1 MEDLTKNEDKTIA
14 AKSTKAPV
22 QPKAGKNK
30 PPVELDRPEAPAD
43 AVKAATNVTAEAV
56 VTKVTPKAAPKTG
69 DRPVASK
76 DAKPSPKPRAKK
88 APAAKAPAAK
98 TKTSDRPVV
107 VTAKCDCCG
116 RDEVLEPWEVVKDVT
131 INICMVCKETIN
143 SKVEAM
149 TTAGAA

>member
-1 MEDLTKNEDKTIA
+1 MTNLAKNE
-14 AKSTKAPV
+14 AKSTTAKPAATTAASDKPV
-22 QPKAGKNK
+22 
-30 PPVELDRPEAPAD
+30 APAN
-43 AVKAATNVTAEAV
+43 AKKAATNVTAEAV

-69 DRPVASK
+69 DRPEAPK
-76 DAKPSPKPRAKK
+76 DAKPAPKARAKK

-98 TKTSDRPVV
+98 AKTSDRPVV
-107 VTAKCDCCG
+107 TTAPCDCCG
-116 RDEVLEPWEVVKDVT
+116 RVEVLEPWEVVKDVT